1 MPEFTMTFAVGS
13 PKGNEGYLL
22 LLNSQPRIMQF

>member
-1 MPEFTMTFAVGS
+1 MRSVLVLADGLKDEEYSF
-13 PKGNEGYLL
+13 